1 MTKQFKSVEV
11 RNTIVDKTKAG
22 LKRKIDCL
30 LNDKIDPKK
39 IKIKKEGKGK
49 HNKELKQQFTIQ
61 DEDRIKQIEAEYS
74 DAFSVKS
81 KLINLI

>member
-30 LNDKIDPKK
+30 LMNDKLDPKK

-61 DEDRIKQIEAEYS
+61 DEDRIKQIEAE
-74 DAFSVKS
+74 
-81 KLINLI
+81 